1 MLCIL
6 HGYLL
11 EGSGSNLWT
20 RAIARSLC
28 REGETIHLVC
38 QENHPDH
45 YDFIAQAFR
54 YHPDGSVEM
63 IMAEREVPYPGRC
76 IMHKPQLGEILPVY
90 VWDKYEEFSTV
101 VPMAELPDE
110 VINDYL
116 ERNIN
121 AVKQIVQT
129 HGITAIHANHAVLMS
144 VVAQQ
149 VSEAA
154 SIPFSV
160 MPHGSAI
167 EYAVKKDER
176 FHRYADEAFTA
187 ASRIFTIGP
196 EIQGRVRRVFPSVSD
211 LDGKMAG
218 LNLGVDTSLFEPI
231 SRHQRREN
239 IVNLEQSISG
249 LSRGKS
255 PELSRAMRTKL
266 SGDMS
271 QEALQTAVDEAA
283 HYANKSPDVDTESK
297 LNQVDWENDRV
308 LLFVGR
314 IIASKG
320 LQSILAALPLILD
333 QQPDTRLVVVG
344 HGPLREPLEAFLWAL
359 EHGERSLAEN
369 IVRWGSVLEGFTERP
384 LEEVQHYWVGLE
396 DRGEKDS
403 YFDKAQKHIRPD
415 RVIFTGYLTH
425 RELRYLFP
433 CCDAAIF
440 PSVVAEAGPLVFLE
454 AMASGCFPMGTY
466 FAGMAASIDSVA
478 PALSAR
484 DADLM
489 RLSADSAQ
497 TVADIVSKTPQ
508 VLELGDQYQD
518 VLRRVAVDRYDWSSV
533 ARKFANE
540 LQSLSW

>member
-20 RAIARSLC
+20 RAIARSLS

-54 YHPDGSVEM
+54 YHPDGTVETVLE
-63 IMAEREVPYPGRC
+63 EREVPYPGRC
-76 IMHKPQLGEILPVY
+76 IMHKPQLGEVLPVY

-101 VPMAELPDE
+101 VPMADLPDE
-110 VINDYL
+110 VIDDYL

-121 AVKQIVQT
+121 AVMRVVQK

-144 VVAQQ
+144 VVARQ
-149 VSEAA
+149 VSEVA

-167 EYAVKKDER
+167 EYAVKKDDR
-176 FHRYADEAFTA
+176 FHRYASEAFTA

-196 EIQGRVRRVFPSVSD
+196 EIQGRVKRVFPSIPE
-211 LDGKMAG
+211 LDGKMSG
-218 LNLGVDTSLFEPI
+218 LNLGVDTRLFEPVP
-231 SRHQRREN
+231 RHQRQGN
-239 IVNLEQSISG
+239 IVDLQQSIDG

-255 PELSRAMRTKL
+255 PELSEAMLPKL
-266 SGDMS
+266 SGEMS
-271 QEALQTAVDEAA
+271 QESLQAAVDEAA
-283 HYANKSPDVDTESK
+283 HYTNKSPDVDAENKLDQVEWES
-297 LNQVDWENDRV
+297 DRV

-320 LQSILAALPLILD
+320 LQSILTALPLILD

-369 IVRWGSVLEGFTERP
+369 IVRWGSALEGFAERP
-384 LEEVQHYWVGLE
+384 LEEVQNFWASLE
-396 DRGEKDS
+396 RQGEMDS

-433 CCDAAIF
+433 CCDVAVF

-454 AMASGCFPMGTY
+454 SLASGCFPMGTY

-478 PALSAR
+478 PALSPG

-489 RLSADSAQ
+489 RLSANSAQ
-497 TVADIVSKTPQ
+497 TVADIVTKTPH
-508 VLELGDQYQD
+508 VLELGDRHKD
-518 VLRRVAVDRYDWSSV
+518 TLRRVAVERYDWSSV
-533 ARKFANE
+533 ARKFAGE
-540 LQSLSW
+540 LQSLCQ